1 MGKKQ
6 KKVKE
11 LKSIIKNSVIV
22 LSDRVLRELN
32 ASKLVVD

>member
-22 LSDRVLRELN
+22 LSDCVLRELN